1 VSDYRFEEPDTE
13 LMLVLSAVEAEAIAE
28 LAGSVR
34 IVLDAPLPPA
44 GDEAA
49 RDRLFPRA
57 YLDPTED
64 AAELAFQAAVHADLA
79 AGRIA
84 VLDDLLADL
93 DAAERL
99 DGGVRIVF
107 TAERAGAWVGAL
119 NDLRLTLGTRL
130 GVADEDPEY
139 TGPVGAGVGD
149 AGLYHWLTGLQ
160 DGLISY
166 LLV

>member
-1 VSDYRFEEPDTE
+1 MSDYRFEDPDTE
-13 LMLVLSAVEAEAIAE
+13 LSLRLSAVEADAIVG
-28 LAGSVR
+28 LARSVR

-79 AGRIA
+79 AGRIDA
-84 VLDDLLADL
+84 IDGLIADL
-93 DAAERL
+93 EGAERPR
-99 DGGVRIVF
+99 DGVRVLL
-107 TAERAGAWVGAL
+107 TAERAGHWLGAL
-119 NDLRLTLGTRL
+119 NDLRLTLGTRI
-130 GVADEDPEY
+130 GVADDEPEY
-139 TGPVGAGVGD
+139 RGTVAADAGEV
-149 AGLYHWLTGLQ
+149 GLYHWLTGLQ
-160 DGLISY
+160 EALISH

>member
-1 VSDYRFEEPDTE
+1 VSEYRFDEPDTE
-13 LMLVLSAVEAEAIAE
+13 LALQLRDVEADAIVG
-28 LAGSVR
+28 LARSVR

-84 VLDDLLADL
+84 ALDGLIADL
-93 DAAERL
+93 EGAERVR
-99 DGGVRIVF
+99 GGVRVML
-107 TAERAGAWVGAL
+107 TAERAGAWVGAM
-119 NDLRLTLGTRL
+119 NDLRLTLGTRI
-130 GVADEDPEY
+130 GVADDEPEY
-139 TGPVGAGVGD
+139 LGPIAADAGD
-149 AGLYHWLTGLQ
+149 TGLYHWLTGLQ
-160 DGLISY
+160 EALISY

>member
-1 VSDYRFEEPDTE
+1 VSEYRFDEPDTE
-13 LMLVLSAVEAEAIAE
+13 LALQLRDAEADAIVG
-28 LAGSVR
+28 LARSVR

-57 YLDPTED
+57 YLDPTEE

-84 VLDDLLADL
+84 ALDGLIADL
-93 DAAERL
+93 EGAERVR
-99 DGGVRIVF
+99 GGVRVML
-107 TAERAGAWVGAL
+107 TAERAGAWVGAM
-119 NDLRLTLGTRL
+119 NDLRLTLGTRI
-130 GVADEDPEY
+130 GVADDEPEY
-139 TGPVGAGVGD
+139 LGPIAADAGD
-149 AGLYHWLTGLQ
+149 TGLYHWLTGLQ
-160 DGLISY
+160 EALISY

>member
-1 VSDYRFEEPDTE
+1 MSGYRFEDPD
-13 LMLVLSAVEAEAIAE
+13 SE
-28 LAGSVR
+28 LALGLREVEVAAVLDLARSVR

-84 VLDDLLADL
+84 AIDGLIHDLEG
-93 DAAERL
+93 AEAVR
-99 DGGVRIVF
+99 GGVRVVLD
-107 TAERAGAWVGAL
+107 ADRVGAWVGAI
-119 NDLRLTLGTRL
+119 NDLRLTLGTRI
-130 GVADEDPEY
+130 GVADDDPEY
-139 TGPVGAGVGD
+139 SGPVAAEAGD
-149 AGLYHWLTGLQ
+149 TGLYHWLTGLQ

>member
-1 VSDYRFEEPDTE
+1 MSDYRFEDPDTE
-13 LMLVLSAVEAEAIAE
+13 LALGLRGAEAEAIGD
-28 LAGSVR
+28 LARSVR
-34 IVLDAPLPPA
+34 IVLDAPLPPP

-84 VLDDLLADL
+84 ALDGLIDDLE
-93 DAAERL
+93 AAERVR
-99 DGGVRIVF
+99 GGVRVVLD
-107 TAERAGAWVGAL
+107 ADRVGLWVGAI
-119 NDLRLTLGTRL
+119 NDLRLTLGTRI
-130 GVADEDPEY
+130 GVADDDPEY
-139 TGPVGAGVGD
+139 AGPVAADAGDV
-149 AGLYHWLTGLQ
+149 GLYHWLTGLQ
-160 DGLISY
+160 EGLISY

>member
-1 VSDYRFEEPDTE
+1 MSGYRFDEPDTE
-13 LMLVLSAVEAEAIAE
+13 LALQLRDVEAAAIVD
-28 LAGSVR
+28 LARSVR

-84 VLDDLLADL
+84 ALDEFIGDLEG
-93 DAAERL
+93 AERVR
-99 DGGVRIVF
+99 GGVRVML
-107 TAERAGAWVGAL
+107 TAERAGTWVGAM
-119 NDLRLTLGTRL
+119 NDLRLTLGTRI
-130 GVADEDPEY
+130 GVADDEPEY
-139 TGPVGAGVGD
+139 TGPIAADAGEV
-149 AGLYHWLTGLQ
+149 GLYHWLTGLQ
-160 DGLISY
+160 EALISY
-166 LLV
+166 LIV

>member
-1 VSDYRFEEPDTE
+1 MSDYRFEEPDTE
-13 LMLVLSAVEAEAIAE
+13 LALRLSDAEVAA
-28 LAGSVR
+28 LADLARSTR

-44 GDEAA
+44 GDEAV

-79 AGRIA
+79 SGRIA
-84 VLDDLLADL
+84 AIDDLLADL
-93 DAAERL
+93 ERAERVR
-99 DGGVRIVF
+99 GGVRVLLDA
-107 TAERAGAWVGAL
+107 TRTGRWVGAI
-119 NDLRLTLGTRL
+119 NDLRLTLGTRI
-130 GVADEDPEY
+130 GVADDDPDP
-139 TGPVGAGVGD
+139 TGPIAAD
-149 AGLYHWLTGLQ
+149 AGDVGCYHWLTGLQ

>member
-1 VSDYRFEEPDTE
+1 VSDYRFEDPDTE
-13 LMLVLSAVEAEAIAE
+13 LALGLRGAEAEAIGD
-28 LAGSVR
+28 LARSVR
-34 IVLDAPLPPA
+34 IVLDAPLPPP

-84 VLDDLLADL
+84 ALDGLIDDLE
-93 DAAERL
+93 AAERVR
-99 DGGVRIVF
+99 GGVRVVLD
-107 TAERAGAWVGAL
+107 ADRVGLWVGAI
-119 NDLRLTLGTRL
+119 NDLRLTLGTRI
-130 GVADEDPEY
+130 GVADDDPEY
-139 TGPVGAGVGD
+139 AGPVAADAGDV
-149 AGLYHWLTGLQ
+149 GLYHWLTGLQ
-160 DGLISY
+160 EGLISY

>member
-1 VSDYRFEEPDTE
+1 VSGYRFEDPDTE
-13 LMLVLSAVEAEAIAE
+13 LALGLRDAEVAAIGDLVR
-28 LAGSVR
+28 SVR

-64 AAELAFQAAVHADLA
+64 TAELAFQAAVHADLA

-84 VLDDLLADL
+84 ALDGLAAGL
-93 DAAERL
+93 EVGARVR
-99 DGGVRIVF
+99 GGVRIVLD
-107 TAERAGAWVGAL
+107 AERVGLWVGAI
-119 NDLRLTLGTRL
+119 NDLRLTLGTRI
-130 GVADEDPEY
+130 GVADDDGEY
-139 TGPVGAGVGD
+139 TGPVAADAGDV
-149 AGLYHWLTGLQ
+149 GLYHWLTGLQ
-160 DGLISY
+160 DGLISH

>member
-1 VSDYRFEEPDTE
+1 MSDYRFEDPDTE
-13 LMLVLSAVEAEAIAE
+13 LALGLRDAEAAAISD
-28 LAGSVR
+28 LARSVR

-84 VLDDLLADL
+84 ALDGLVADL
-93 DAAERL
+93 EAGERVR
-99 DGGVRIVF
+99 GGVRIVLD
-107 TAERAGAWVGAL
+107 AERAGRWVGAI
-119 NDLRLTLGTRL
+119 NDLRLTLGTRI
-130 GVADEDPEY
+130 GVADDEPEY
-139 TGPVGAGVGD
+139 VGRVAADAGDV
-149 AGLYHWLTGLQ
+149 GLYHWLTGLQ
-160 DGLISY
+160 EGLISH
-166 LLV
+166 LIV